1 MKILGSLYAHSDG
14 PMAATDLAKKDR
26 RNKAK
31 DYLKK
36 AVEQCVDDIELWID
50 YAQLLEE
57 TDSRVRM

>member
-1 MKILGSLYAHSDG
+1 
-14 PMAATDLAKKDR
+14 MAATDLAKKDR